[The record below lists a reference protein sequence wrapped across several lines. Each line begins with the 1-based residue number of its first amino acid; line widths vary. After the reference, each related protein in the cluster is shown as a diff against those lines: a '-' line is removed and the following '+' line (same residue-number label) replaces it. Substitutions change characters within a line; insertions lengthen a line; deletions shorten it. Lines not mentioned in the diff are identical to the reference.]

1 MSTPE
6 DPKGDGFFR
15 FCHMGHVNAQMI
27 LGMLSTVQA
36 GLIANN
42 IPHGTSAIDAAAKV
56 IANA

>member
-1 MSTPE
+1 
-6 DPKGDGFFR
+6 
-15 FCHMGHVNAQMI
+15 MGHVNAQMI